1 MVKEYARNVAK
12 EETMTVL
19 IPILVALVGALVYGL
34 SANSKVAQ
42 LGYGA
47 YQVGLFWTV
56 AEFAGRVVSL
66 FK

>member
-1 MVKEYARNVAK
+1 
-12 EETMTVL
+12 MTVL